1 MPNWCNNTLTIQGP
15 TETLKPLWEEAN
27 REDSG
32 LLNAMVPMPKALED
46 TTSPT
51 PEKGQAGYK
60 GPQPEIDGFTNWY
73 DWRVANWGCKWDVD
87 TEGLE
92 FTDNGDGTAAITGWF
107 DSPWAPPIEA
117 YNTFLDDMDNCSLE
131 SFYEEGGMDFAGH
144 YDNGS
149 DDYIEGIGDYA
160 RKVVKG
166 QPSGST
172 LYDFLDSELELTE
185 SRRDYIEEEM
195 NEDAQK
201 VHDLVVN
208 KEAVNG
214 TSKTKEAVDG

>member
-15 TETLKPLWEEAN
+15 TDTIKPLWDEAQKT
-27 REDSG
+27 G
-32 LLNAMVPMPKALED
+32 LLNAIKPMPKALED

-60 GPQPEIDGFTNWY
+60 GPQPVIDGFTNWY

-92 FTDNGDGTAAITGWF
+92 YVDNGDGTASIAGWF
-107 DSPWAPPIEA
+107 DSPWGPPIEA
-117 YNTFLDDMDNCSLE
+117 YNTFCDDFDNCSLE

-149 DDYIEGIGDYA
+149 DDFIEGISDFARQVIKTGD
-160 RKVVKG
+160 
-166 QPSGST
+166 SGST
-172 LYDFLDSELELTE
+172 LYDFLDNELELTE
-185 SRRDYIEEEM
+185 ARREWIEEQM

-201 VHDLVVN
+201 VHDFVV
-208 KEAVNG
+208 EGRAVNG
-214 TSKTKEAVDG
+214 TMKETQ